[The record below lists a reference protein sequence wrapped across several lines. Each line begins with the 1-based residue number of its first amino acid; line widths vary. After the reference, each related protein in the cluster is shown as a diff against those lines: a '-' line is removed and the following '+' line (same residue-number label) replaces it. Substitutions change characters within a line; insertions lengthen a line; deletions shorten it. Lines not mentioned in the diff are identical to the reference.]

1 MKCRSEWQSP
11 QAAVRMRTSCGPQS
25 AICTVSIDSGWP
37 KETPPAAQGGG
48 SVALQFDGEKTVLKI
63 VPLSSVAAKTRHMP
77 DDYLDVSGTSLS
89 EKGMAYMKR
98 LVPKKYDVGKPFV

>member
-1 MKCRSEWQSP
+1 M
-11 QAAVRMRTSCGPQS
+11 
-25 AICTVSIDSGWP
+25 
-37 KETPPAAQGGG
+37 
-48 SVALQFDGEKTVLKI
+48 LKI

-77 DDYLDVSGTSLS
+77 DDYLDASGTSLS